1 MKTFFSGLKSMLSIY
16 RNTMPEAALK
26 TNEQQIGPVK
36 SGNGEVIMKTN
47 KLLKCHPKRK
57 VLRRVVNTGAVI
69 DHAPPVQAAVRP
81 KTTSEAGSPFRDWLA
96 DEDRR
101 YSRLPSLFEVAA
113 KENIGV
119 RALYQRLHGEGIL
132 YRRRPNGRSE
142 QGGNFGF
149 LFIYAEYSRMDLF
162 MTARSPNDECLQGP
176 TTAATLKVTRRGQD
190 LIRQL
195 IKIPSAK
202 VICRQLSKVK

>member
-1 MKTFFSGLKSMLSIY
+1 MKTFFSGLKNMLSIY
-16 RNTMPEAALK
+16 RKTMQEQQ
-26 TNEQQIGPVK
+26 TNEQQIGPTK
-36 SGNGEVIMKTN
+36 SGNSERTMKTN
-47 KLLKCHPKRK
+47 KLFKCHPKRT
-57 VLRRVVNTGAVI
+57 VSRRVVNAGTAI
-69 DHAPPVQAAVRP
+69 DNAPPVQATARP
-81 KTTSEAGSPFRDWLA
+81 KTTSEAGSPFRDLVA

-101 YSRLPSLFEVAA
+101 YSRLPSLFELAA
-113 KENIGV
+113 KENISV